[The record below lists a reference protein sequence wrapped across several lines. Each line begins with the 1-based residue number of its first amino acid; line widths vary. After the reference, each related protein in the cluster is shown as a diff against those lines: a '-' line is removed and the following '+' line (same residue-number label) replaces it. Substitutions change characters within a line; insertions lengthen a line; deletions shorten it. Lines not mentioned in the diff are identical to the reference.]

1 MQKVKSMEKK
11 LLRVLSNEG
20 SGCYFTMKLATDE
33 NLDIKPGQFLN
44 LQIKEKS
51 LRRPISI
58 SDYKDG
64 VITLAIKINGEGT
77 KILSEMPVGEEIDT
91 LLPLGNGIDLDLF
104 KDEILL
110 VGGGIGVAPLLYI
123 AREAK
128 NKGLKVTTV
137 LGFGNRDNTI
147 LLDEIKAYSD
157 NFFVS
162 YDCDGLNVVDV
173 LKKEGLDNIKYFAC
187 GPLVMLKGVTSYCNE
202 GYCSLEARMG
212 CGFGACMGCSAT
224 FKSGRKR
231 ICKEGPVFE
240 AEDIIW
246 ENLM

>member
-77 KILSEMPVGEEIDT
+77 KILSEMSVGEELDT

-110 VGGGIGVAPLLYI
+110 VGGEEY
-123 AREAK
+123 R
-128 NKGLKVTTV
+128 
-137 LGFGNRDNTI
+137 
-147 LLDEIKAYSD
+147 
-157 NFFVS
+157 
-162 YDCDGLNVVDV
+162 
-173 LKKEGLDNIKYFAC
+173 
-187 GPLVMLKGVTSYCNE
+187 
-202 GYCSLEARMG
+202 
-212 CGFGACMGCSAT
+212 
-224 FKSGRKR
+224 
-231 ICKEGPVFE
+231 
-240 AEDIIW
+240 
-246 ENLM
+246 